1 MALRAHGKRGGCLL
15 FLSIFLV
22 LQICN
27 LPPAYAGDKDPRVNP
42 KQERDIQERSLV
54 ESPGSVD
61 GWDEAQL
68 VMDIDDPNRVF
79 IPLVMCRAESPPQ
92 NVQIT
97 GIFFDGLVPQ
107 SESDEYAE
115 VTNHGSGPVNLIDWR
130 LNAGSPGQDFNF
142 PNFVI
147 DPGQTC
153 RVYTNEIHPETC
165 GFSFES
171 GVALWLNSGDCGYLI
186 KQAGDLVSSYCYSDG

>member
-1 MALRAHGKRGGCLL
+1 MVLRSPIKAILYLL
-15 FLSIFLV
+15 FLCLFISLPNNKSPTTYANG
-22 LQICN
+22 LDPN
-27 LPPAYAGDKDPRVNP
+27 LNLT
-42 KQERDIQERSLV
+42 QEIYGVRDLPITLRWREIVRGEGQ
-54 ESPGSVD
+54 SVK
-61 GWDEAQL
+61 
-68 VMDIDDPNRVF
+68 DIDDPNRVF
-79 IPLVMCRAESPPQ
+79 IPLVMRKCASPQ
-92 NVQIT
+92 KVQIT
-97 GIFFDGLVPQ
+97 DIFFDGLVHL

-115 VTNHGSGPVNLIDWR
+115 VTNHGSGPVSLIGWR

-171 GVALWLNSGDCGYLI
+171 GVALWLNSGDCGYLYN
-186 KQAGDLVSSYCYSDG
+186 QAGDLVSSYCYSDG

>member
-22 LQICN
+22 LLIYN
-27 LPPAYAGDKDPRVNP
+27 LPLAFAEDKDPRFNP
-42 KQERDIQERSLV
+42 TQKREVPEHPLV
-54 ESPGSVD
+54 ESRGSEDVL
-61 GWDEAQL
+61 GEGQF
-68 VMDIDDPNRVF
+68 VMDIDNPNRVY
-79 IPLVMCRAESPPQ
+79 IPLVMRSAESPLQ

-97 GIFFDGLVPQ
+97 HIFFDGLVPQ
-107 SESDEYAE
+107 SESDEFAE
-115 VTNHGSGPVNLIDWR
+115 VTNLGSGAVNLEGWR

-171 GVALWLNSGDCGYLI
+171 GVALWRNSGDCGYLYY
-186 KQAGDLVSSYCYSDG
+186 QAGDLGSSFCY

>member
-1 MALRAHGKRGGCLL
+1 MDLRSHIKAVLWFLFLCLFLRLPNNKSPTAYANGVEPNLNLPQEVRGVKDLPIALRWREVVWGEG
-15 FLSIFLV
+15 
-22 LQICN
+22 Q
-27 LPPAYAGDKDPRVNP
+27 
-42 KQERDIQERSLV
+42 
-54 ESPGSVD
+54 SVK
-61 GWDEAQL
+61 
-68 VMDIDDPNRVF
+68 DIDDPNRVF
-79 IPLVMCRAESPPQ
+79 IPLVMRICASPQ

-97 GIFFDGLVPQ
+97 DIFFDGLVPQ

-115 VTNHGSGPVNLIDWR
+115 VSNNGTGPVNLIGWR

-171 GVALWLNSGDCGYLI
+171 GVALWLNSGDCGYLYN
-186 KQAGDLVSSYCYSDG
+186 QAGDLVSDYCYSGG